1 MKKCVAAIAAAI
13 SIAATSSSFAADLAV
28 KAAPPPPLP
37 VWTWTGF
44 YLGVHLGAG
53 WGETEETLTAFSAP
67 IVGIA
72 GVASFPFNQ
81 NSRSGFLGGGQVG
94 YNWQTGLLVLG
105 VQGDIAGM
113 DVTGTDPCLVF
124 LSCRD
129 RSNWLASV
137 TGRLG
142 AVVLDRGLVYAKGG
156 AAWLN
161 TTHTVS
167 LPSVLIGA
175 GGGAVALLGANS
187 NADLASHDSTPWGWT
202 LGFGTEWMITRN
214 WSAFFEYDYY
224 RFEKQNVAFGLNPL
238 VLGTPVTVNA
248 DIRNTLSIAKV
259 GVNYKFDWGAPLV
272 AKY

>member
-1 MKKCVAAIAAAI
+1 V
-13 SIAATSSSFAADLAV
+13 
-28 KAAPPPPLP
+28 
-37 VWTWTGF
+37 
-44 YLGVHLGAG
+44 
-53 WGETEETLTAFSAP
+53 TAFSAP
-67 IVGIA
+67 VALIS

-81 NSRSGFLGGGQVG
+81 NSRSGFLGGGQLG

-124 LSCRD
+124 LSCQEK
-129 RSNWLASV
+129 SNWLASV

-156 AAWLN
+156 AAWMN
-161 TTHTVS
+161 TTHTLN
-167 LPSVLIGA
+167 LPSVLINTP
-175 GGGAVALLGANS
+175 GGSVSVLGANS
-187 NADLASHDSTPWGWT
+187 NAQLASSDSTPWGWT

-214 WSAFFEYDYY
+214 WSAFVEYDYY
-224 RFEKQNVAFGLNPL
+224 QFQRKTVAFGLNTA
-238 VLGTPVTVNA
+238 VLGTPVTVSA

-259 GVNYKFDWGAPLV
+259 GVNYKFDWGMPLV